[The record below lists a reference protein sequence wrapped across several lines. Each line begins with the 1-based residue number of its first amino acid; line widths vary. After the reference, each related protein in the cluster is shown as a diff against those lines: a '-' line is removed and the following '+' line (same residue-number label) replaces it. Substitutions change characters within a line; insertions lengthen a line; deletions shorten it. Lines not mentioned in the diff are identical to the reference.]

1 MTNKERRRDLRDAL
15 YTLSLYGSYNINGI
29 IFKRVVNGI
38 VITHPDSWQRFSW
51 EPNDMVS
58 IMYSPKRAIKILWRL
73 LNQPK
78 YTRHD
83 LFWEKMMMG
92 RK

>member
-15 YTLSLYGSYNINGI
+15 HTLSLYESYNINNI

-38 VITHPDSWQRFSW
+38 VVTHPNSWLMFSS
-51 EPNDMVS
+51 EPNEMVS
-58 IMYSPKRAIKILWRL
+58 IMYSPRRAIQILWRL
-73 LNQPK
+73 INRDE

-83 LFWEKMMMG
+83 LFWEKVMG
-92 RK
+92 RR

>member
-15 YTLSLYGSYNINGI
+15 YTLSLYKSYNINGI

-38 VITHPDSWQRFSW
+38 VITHPDSWLRISSM
-51 EPNDMVS
+51 PNDMVS
-58 IMYSPKRAIKILWRL
+58 IMYSPRRAIKILWRL
-73 LNQPK
+73 LNRAE

-83 LFWEKMMMG
+83 LFWKRVAD

>member
-1 MTNKERRRDLRDAL
+1 MTNKERRRDLQDAL
-15 YTLSLYGSYNINGI
+15 YTLSLYKSYNINNI

-38 VITHPDSWQRFSW
+38 VITHPDSWLRISSM
-51 EPNDMVS
+51 PNDMVS
-58 IMYSPKRAIKILWRL
+58 IMYSPRRAIKILWRL
-73 LNQPK
+73 LNRTE

-83 LFWEKMMMG
+83 LFWEKVAD

>member
-1 MTNKERRRDLRDAL
+1 MTNKERRRDLQDAL
-15 YTLSLYGSYNINGI
+15 YTLSLYKSYNINGI

-38 VITHPDSWQRFSW
+38 VITHPDSWLRISSM
-51 EPNDMVS
+51 PNDMVS
-58 IMYSPKRAIKILWRL
+58 IMYSPRRAIKILWRL
-73 LNQPK
+73 LNRTE

-83 LFWEKMMMG
+83 LFWEKVAD

>member
-15 YTLSLYGSYNINGI
+15 YTLSLYESYNINGI

-38 VITHPDSWQRFSW
+38 VITHPDSWRMFSST
-51 EPNDMVS
+51 PNEMVS
-58 IMYSPKRAIKILWRL
+58 IMYSPRRAIQILWGL
-73 LNQPK
+73 LNRDD

-83 LFWEKMMMG
+83 LFWEKVAD
-92 RK
+92 KK